1 MEEYEY
7 EKSQFFMTELSGL
20 VKKGASTT
28 TRAFPP
34 ATGGIKSALKST
46 IEESQESDRK
56 PNGGG

>member
-1 MEEYEY
+1 
-7 EKSQFFMTELSGL
+7 MTELSGP

-34 ATGGIKSALKST
+34 ATGINSALKST

-56 PNGGG
+56 PHAGGAG